1 LFVFAKGRV
10 EQLEEKIVALID
22 IAQKQE
28 VELQQST
35 KKI

>member
-1 LFVFAKGRV
+1 LFVLAKGRV
-10 EQLEEKIVALID
+10 EQLEEQTEALID